1 PFMRRTPL
9 PSISLFFKGLLLVLT
24 VAMFLFYRQ
33 TEQRWLYLIPGVVA
47 VAVRV
52 TGYFISSFKR

>member
-1 PFMRRTPL
+1 MDLKKVNGILTIVFY
-9 PSISLFFKGLLLVLT
+9 LLLVLT

-33 TEQRWLYLIPGVVA
+33 TEQRWLYLVPGFAA

>member
-1 PFMRRTPL
+1 MDLKKVNGILTIVFY
-9 PSISLFFKGLLLVLT
+9 LLLVLT

-33 TEQRWLYLIPGVVA
+33 TEQRWLYLIPGAVA

>member
-1 PFMRRTPL
+1 MDLKKVNGILTIVFY
-9 PSISLFFKGLLLVLT
+9 LLLVLT

-33 TEQRWLYLIPGVVA
+33 TEQRWLYLIPGFAA

-52 TGYFISSFKR
+52 AGYFISSFKR

>member
-1 PFMRRTPL
+1 MVLKKVNGILT
-9 PSISLFFKGLLLVLT
+9 IVFFLLLVLT

>member
-1 PFMRRTPL
+1 MDLKKVNGILTIVFY
-9 PSISLFFKGLLLVLT
+9 LLLVLT

>member
-1 PFMRRTPL
+1 MVLKKVNGILTIVFY
-9 PSISLFFKGLLLVLT
+9 LLLVLT

>member
-1 PFMRRTPL
+1 MDLKKVNGILTIVFY
-9 PSISLFFKGLLLVLT
+9 LLLVLT

-52 TGYFISSFKR
+52 AGYFISSFKR